1 MKGIEQK
8 GIIVRAQISS
18 DRCRKQKFIE
28 RSREEKKWD
37 RDHNNHNKTKS
48 MLRMIIRKV

>member
-18 DRCRKQKFIE
+18 DRCQKQKFIE
-28 RSREEKKWD
+28 RSREQKKKD
-37 RDHNNHNKTKS
+37 RDHNHNKTKS
-48 MLRMIIRKV
+48 MLRMIE